1 MSSYRGK
8 VGMEKSEEISIVR
21 ETKEVSLLAKI
32 GQMAIVRLRKGVSLL
47 GEKREMAKVM
57 VGKGH
62 ITGEMGML

>member
-1 MSSYRGK
+1 MG
-8 VGMEKSEEISIVR
+8 KSEETFIVR